1 MLGILRMVSVVM
13 GITLVLGAVM
23 LITAIPKVVRDK
35 DFSISEKAI
44 TSVGGVVISA
54 YLIWMVVTIVP
65 TMAEKMMEILF

>member
-23 LITAIPKVVRDK
+23 LITAIPKVVKDK

-44 TSVGGVVISA
+44 TSVGGVVVSA

>member
-23 LITAIPKVVRDK
+23 LITAIPKVVKDK

-44 TSVGGVVISA
+44 QSA
-54 YLIWMVVTIVP
+54 EL
-65 TMAEKMMEILF
+65 

>member
-23 LITAIPKVVRDK
+23 LITAIPKVVKDK

-44 TSVGGVVISA
+44 TSVGGVVVSA
-54 YLIWMVVTIVP
+54 YLIWIVVTIVP
-65 TMAEKMMEILF
+65 TMAEKMMETLF